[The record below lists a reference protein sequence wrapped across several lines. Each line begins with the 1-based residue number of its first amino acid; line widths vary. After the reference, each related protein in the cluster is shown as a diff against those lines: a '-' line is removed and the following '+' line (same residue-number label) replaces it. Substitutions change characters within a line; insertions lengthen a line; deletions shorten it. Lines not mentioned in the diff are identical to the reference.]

1 MLKYHPYKSDKLEKN
16 IILLQIQVGKF
27 ILELLACLISQ
38 SIRTKQENKD
48 ILIDIR
54 IMKCGLNQV
63 LTLPAS
69 GLAGCFGISQPLK
82 KVMMTLSGVFF
93 KITC

>member
-1 MLKYHPYKSDKLEKN
+1 MLKYRPYKATSRRKT
-16 IILLQIQVGKF
+16 IIFLQIQVGKF
-27 ILELLACLISQ
+27 ILGRLACLILQ

-48 ILIDIR
+48 ILRGIK

-63 LTLPAS
+63 LILPAS
-69 GLAGCFGISQPLK
+69 GLAGCFGINQALR
-82 KVMMTLSGVFF
+82 KVMMILSGVFF